1 LRHLLKAGD
10 EMSEKPWG
18 GRFESPTNEFVE
30 AFNASTDVDARMYA
44 EDIDGSK
51 AHAKMLCEQ
60 GILCPE
66 DLHAI
71 LRGLDEI
78 LGEIESGEFEF
89 TIALEDVHMNIES
102 RLTAKIGD
110 AGKRLHTARSRN
122 DQVTTDTRLYL
133 RQRSDTMLSR
143 LRHVQVVLVALAGE
157 HAATIMPGFTHLQTA
172 QPVTFGHHLLAY
184 VEMFERDA
192 GRFVDARQRMNQ
204 CPLGS
209 AALAGTTFPIDRH
222 MTAKSLGFDA
232 PTANSLD
239 AVSDRDY
246 IMELLAAA
254 AICSVHL
261 SRFSEELILW
271 MSAQFSF
278 IDLPDAF
285 CTGSSI
291 MPQKKNPDMP
301 ELVRGKSGR
310 IIGGLV
316 AILTTIK
323 GLPLAYNKDMQEDK
337 TAIFDAFDN
346 LEGCLRVF
354 GDMLPGMQV
363 NREVMHQAASSG
375 FSTATDLADAL
386 VRAGVPFRDAHEI
399 VGKSVAFCIR
409 EQMELHAMPESA
421 CVAIDSRLGVDMVRA
436 LSVESCVA
444 ARDHIGGT
452 APKQV
457 LLQVEAWQQ
466 RLAAVAA
473 NQTGVDDA

>member
-1 LRHLLKAGD
+1 
-10 EMSEKPWG
+10 MSEKPWG

-30 AFNASTDVDARMYA
+30 AFNASTDVDARMFA
-44 EDIDGSK
+44 EDIAGSK
-51 AHAKMLCEQ
+51 AHARMLCKQ
-60 GILCPE
+60 GILAQA
-66 DLHAI
+66 DVNAI

-78 LGEIESGEFEF
+78 SGEIHNGEFEF
-89 TIALEDVHMNIES
+89 TIALEDVHMNIEA
-102 RLTAKIGD
+102 RLTEKIGD

-133 RQRSDTMLSR
+133 RRRTDGLIARTRYLQS
-143 LRHVQVVLVALAGE
+143 VLVQLASE
-157 HAATIMPGFTHLQTA
+157 HADTIMPGFTHLQTA
-172 QPVTFGHHLLAY
+172 QPVTLGHHLLAY

-192 GRFVDARQRMNQ
+192 GRLLDARTRMNQ

-209 AALAGTTFPIDRH
+209 AALAGTTFPIDRE
-222 MTAKSLGFDA
+222 MTADALGFDA

-254 AICSVHL
+254 SICAVHL

-271 MSAQFSF
+271 MSAQFGF

-310 IIGGLV
+310 IIGGLM
-316 AILTTIK
+316 AILTTVK

-346 LEGCLRVF
+346 LEGSLRVF
-354 GDMLPGMQV
+354 GDMLPGMRV
-363 NREVMHQAASSG
+363 NKETMHKAASSG
-375 FSTATDLADAL
+375 FATATDLADAL
-386 VRAGVPFRDAHEI
+386 VRAGVPFREAHAI
-399 VGKSVAFCIR
+399 VGKSVAYCI
-409 EQMELHAMPESA
+409 QQQLELHEMDTNA
-421 CVAIDSRLGVDMVRA
+421 CAAIDPRLTADLVQA

-452 APKQV
+452 APAQVRKQV
-457 LLQVEAWQQ
+457 AMWQE
-466 RLAAVAA
+466 RLKA
-473 NQTGVDDA
+473 

>member
-1 LRHLLKAGD
+1 
-10 EMSEKPWG
+10 MSEKPWG
-18 GRFESPTNEFVE
+18 GRFESPTDEFVE
-30 AFNASTDVDARMYA
+30 AFNASTDIDARMYA
-44 EDIDGSK
+44 EDIAGSK
-51 AHAKMLCEQ
+51 AHAKMLCAQ
-60 GILCPE
+60 GILSHE
-66 DLHAI
+66 DLNAI
-71 LRGLDEI
+71 LRGLDDI
-78 LGEIESGEFEF
+78 AGEIKSGEFEF
-89 TIALEDVHMNIES
+89 TIALEDVHMNIEA
-102 RLTAKIGD
+102 RLTDKIGD

-133 RQRSDTMLSR
+133 RHRTDTMIAR
-143 LRHVQVVLVALAGE
+143 LRYLQTVLVSLAE
-157 HAATIMPGFTHLQTA
+157 THAATIMPGFTHLQSA
-172 QPVTFGHHLLAY
+172 QPVTLGHHLLAY

-192 GRFVDARQRMNQ
+192 ARFLDARSRMNQ

-222 MTAKSLGFDA
+222 MTAEALGFDA

-254 AICSVHL
+254 AICSIHL

-271 MSAQFSF
+271 MSAQFGF

-316 AILTTIK
+316 AILTTMK

-354 GDMLPGMQV
+354 GDMLPGMTV
-363 NREVMHQAASSG
+363 HKEAMHQAASSG

-386 VRAGVPFRDAHEI
+386 VRAGVPFRDGHEI
-399 VGKSVAFCIR
+399 VGKSVAHCIR
-409 EQMELHAMPESA
+409 ENIELHNMDENA
-421 CVAIDSRLGVDMVRA
+421 CAAIDPRLSRDMVRT
-436 LSVESCVA
+436 LSVETCVA

-452 APKQV
+452 APRQV
-457 LLQVEAWQQ
+457 LLQVAAWQQ
-466 RLAAVAA
+466 KL
-473 NQTGVDDA
+473 NMKIGES

>member
-1 LRHLLKAGD
+1 
-10 EMSEKPWG
+10 MSEKPWG
-18 GRFESPTNEFVE
+18 GRFESPTDEFVE

-44 EDIDGSK
+44 EDIAGSK

-60 GILCPE
+60 GILVQE
-66 DLHAI
+66 DLNAI

-78 LGEIESGEFEF
+78 AGEIESGEFTF

-102 RLTAKIGD
+102 RLTDKIGD

-122 DQVTTDTRLYL
+122 DQVTTDTRIYL
-133 RQRSDTMLSR
+133 RRRTDAMIARIRYLQS
-143 LRHVQVVLVALAGE
+143 VLVALADE
-157 HAATIMPGFTHLQTA
+157 HAETVMPGFTHLQTA
-172 QPVTFGHHLLAY
+172 QPVTLGHHLLAY

-192 GRFVDARQRMNQ
+192 GRFLDARKRMNQ

-222 MTAKSLGFDA
+222 MTSDTLGFDA

-254 AICSVHL
+254 SICAVHL

-271 MSAQFSF
+271 MSAQFGF

-316 AILTTIK
+316 AILITVK

-337 TAIFDAFDN
+337 TAVFDAFDN
-346 LEGCLRVF
+346 LEGSLRIF

-363 NREVMHQAASSG
+363 NQDVMHKAASSG
-375 FSTATDLADAL
+375 FATATDLADAL
-386 VRAGVPFRDAHEI
+386 VRAGVPFRDAHAI
-399 VGKSVAFCIR
+399 VGKSVAYCIR
-409 EQMELHAMPESA
+409 ESIELHAMDNQACADIDERLSADMVRSLSVEA
-421 CVAIDSRLGVDMVRA
+421 CVASRN
-436 LSVESCVA
+436 
-444 ARDHIGGT
+444 HIGGT
-452 APKQV
+452 APEQVRKQIA
-457 LLQVEAWQQ
+457 AWQE
-466 RLAAVAA
+466 RLEKYHA
-473 NQTGVDDA
+473 

>member
-1 LRHLLKAGD
+1 
-10 EMSEKPWG
+10 MSEKPWG
-18 GRFESPTNEFVE
+18 GRFESPTDEFVE
-30 AFNASTDVDARMYA
+30 AFNASTDVDARMFA
-44 EDIDGSK
+44 EDIAGSK
-51 AHAKMLCEQ
+51 AHARMLCEQ
-60 GILCPE
+60 GILSQQ
-66 DLHAI
+66 DLNAI

-78 LGEIESGEFEF
+78 SGEIDSGEFEF
-89 TIALEDVHMNIES
+89 TIALEDVHMNIEA
-102 RLTAKIGD
+102 RLTEKIGD

-133 RQRSDTMLSR
+133 RRRTDGMVARIRR
-143 LRHVQVVLVALAGE
+143 LQSVLVELADA
-157 HAATIMPGFTHLQTA
+157 HADTIMPGFTHLQTA
-172 QPVTFGHHLLAY
+172 QPVTLGHHLLAY

-192 GRFVDARQRMNQ
+192 GRFLDARKRMNQ

-209 AALAGTTFPIDRH
+209 AALAGTTFPINRQA
-222 MTAKSLGFDA
+222 TAKKLGFDA
-232 PTANSLD
+232 PTSNSLD

-246 IMELLAAA
+246 IIELLAAA
-254 AICSVHL
+254 SICAVHL

-271 MSAQFSF
+271 MSAQFGF

-316 AILTTIK
+316 AILTTVK

-346 LEGCLRVF
+346 LEGSLRVF

-363 NREVMHQAASSG
+363 NREAMHQAAASG
-375 FSTATDLADAL
+375 FATATDLADAL
-386 VRAGVPFRDAHEI
+386 VRAGVPFREAHAI
-399 VGKSVAFCIR
+399 VGKSVAYCIH
-409 EQMELHAMPESA
+409 QQIELHEMDAEA
-421 CVAIDSRLGVDMVRA
+421 CADIDPQLNVDMVRA
-436 LSVESCVA
+436 LSVEACVA

-452 APKQV
+452 APEQV
-457 LLQVEAWQQ
+457 RRQ
-466 RLAAVAA
+466 VAA
-473 NQTGVDDA
+473 WRERLERA

>member
-1 LRHLLKAGD
+1 
-10 EMSEKPWG
+10 MSEKPWG

-30 AFNASTDVDARMYA
+30 AFNASTDVDACMYA
-44 EDIDGSK
+44 EDIAGSK
-51 AHAKMLCEQ
+51 AHARMLCAQ
-60 GILCPE
+60 GILTQE
-66 DLHAI
+66 DLNAI
-71 LRGLDEI
+71 LRGLDAI
-78 LGEIESGEFEF
+78 AAEIESGEFTF

-102 RLTAKIGD
+102 RLTEKIGD

-133 RQRSDTMLSR
+133 RRRTDTMVARIRYL
-143 LRHVQVVLVALAGE
+143 QTVLVALADQ
-157 HAATIMPGFTHLQTA
+157 HADTIMPGFTHLQTA
-172 QPVTFGHHLLAY
+172 QPVTLGHHLLAY

-192 GRFVDARQRMNQ
+192 GRFLDARKRMNQ

-209 AALAGTTFPIDRH
+209 AALAGTTFPIDRQ
-222 MTAKSLGFDA
+222 MTAEALGFDA

-239 AVSDRDY
+239 AVSDRDF

-254 AICSVHL
+254 SICAVHL

-271 MSAQFSF
+271 MSAQFGF

-316 AILTTIK
+316 AILTTVK

-346 LEGCLRVF
+346 LEGSLRVF
-354 GDMLPGMQV
+354 GDMLPGMRV
-363 NREVMHQAASSG
+363 NAETMHEAASSG
-375 FSTATDLADAL
+375 FATATDLADAL
-386 VRAGVPFRDAHEI
+386 VRAGVPFREAHAI
-399 VGKSVAFCIR
+399 VGKSVAHCIHH
-409 EQMELHAMPESA
+409 QIELHDMDAAA
-421 CVAIDSRLGVDMVRA
+421 CAGIDGRLTADMVQA
-436 LSVESCVA
+436 LSVEACVA

-452 APKQV
+452 APRQV
-457 LLQVEAWQQ
+457 CLQIEAWQN
-466 RLAAVAA
+466 RLHERLHERLH
-473 NQTGVDDA
+473 NKSEKN